1 MATIIENNGDA
12 GSTPENTSYSIA
24 LGDIFQGTL
33 ETVDDRDL
41 IQIELSAETIY
52 DIRLHSDAAPAKL
65 DDHEKLFQVVLYD
78 SDGDRVVSGVG
89 IAYGSLLIHQPP
101 VTGTY
106 YIEVHSPF
114 KGVLGDYEVS
124 VVENTIPVGTYDEIA
139 NYLTEGYWKWKS
151 DGRFSGAVFN
161 VGPGG
166 TLTADITALSE
177 EVQQLARWALEA
189 WTNVTG
195 IRFELVDDENADIL
209 FSNEDNDVPTGGFTR
224 SDGVIISGT
233 VNLPEKFSLD
243 EVRTT
248 NASIS
253 TIIHEIG
260 HALGLGHP
268 GQYPSYDENVVTVFG
283 FENLFLLDSQQ
294 ATVMSYVHYNTYIN
308 ASSTRALTPMIAD
321 IIAIQNLYGIPT
333 DINTGDTVYG
343 YRSNLE
349 GYLGYVSTLLAGDS
363 KNPFIGIDGNFF
375 SHPELADLD
384 GDGDLDLIIGKNH
397 LNSDETQ
404 YVDYTVDYYENTGSI
419 TEPVFTQRTGED
431 NPLENAKTFVNYK
444 PALADLDGDGDF
456 DFIVG
461 NLYYYENTGSVTDP
475 EFTQRTGTDSPLHG
489 ISTENLRKVILP
501 DLDQDGDL
509 DLVTVNNDGDV
520 LYFNNTGTAMDPE
533 FTQRTGATNPLEEIE
548 ADDAGRGSPTFIDL
562 DNDGDLD
569 LTVGRVEGVFD
580 YYENTGAANNPE
592 FTLRTDADS
601 PFSDI
606 KPVYQANP
614 VLSDLDGDG
623 DLDLISGEL
632 WGTVYYFENTGT
644 ATTPDFVEII
654 QGGQLISM
662 TLYDNGGEDTLDLRT
677 DRSDQWVDLRP
688 EGISSVYGLRGNL
701 VIARDTVI
709 ENYIGGFGD
718 DTVTANDAD
727 NVLEGRAGGDTL
739 DGAAGNDTA
748 AYTGSDASV
757 TVNLSDSTAT
767 GGHAEGDTLN
777 NIENLTGSA
786 YDDTLTGDVG
796 NNVLEGGAG
805 ADALDGSGGEDT
817 ASYAASNAAVTID
830 LSDGTYTGGHAAGDT
845 FISIEN
851 LLGSRY
857 PDVLTGD
864 VSANRLDG
872 GPSNDRLEGRAGTDT
887 LVGGPGLDT
896 ASYTASTAAVT
907 VNLLEGTAT
916 GGDAMGDSLTSIE
929 NLTGSGHDDSL
940 TGDAGNNVLEG
951 GAGADT
957 LDGGEGIDTA
967 SYAGSA
973 SRVDVRLSGTVVNFG
988 DATGDTLA
996 NIENLTGSAHNDIL
1010 VGNSEINALNGMAGN
1025 DLLWG
1030 SSGDDLLTG
1039 GPGADRLVGGAGNDT
1054 ASWVDSSEAVTV
1066 RLHSL
1071 SAAGGDAEG
1080 DTFPY
1085 TVDVAYTDA
1094 DGVEQTET
1102 LPDVEHLT
1110 GSAFDDTLAGDR
1122 RDNDIDGLVG
1132 DDTLYGGP
1140 GGGDDV
1146 ITGGPGND
1154 RLFGGQ
1160 GADNLTGGPGDD
1172 SLAGGLDADI
1182 FVFGPGDG
1190 ADTVTDFSGGTDKL
1204 DLTAFEIES
1213 VDEISMT
1220 TNDDGVTIDLSD
1232 IDGGSILLAG
1242 ITTTPD
1248 AGDFLL

>member
-41 IQIELSAETIY
+41 IQIELSADTIY
-52 DIRLHSDAAPAKL
+52 DIRLHSDSAPAKL
-65 DDHEKLFQVVLYD
+65 NDYEKLIQLVLYD
-78 SDGDRVVSGVG
+78 SAGNHILYGTG
-89 IAYGSLLIHQPP
+89 IAYGSLFIYSPP

-114 KGVLGDYEVS
+114 KGVSGDYEVS

-139 NYLTEGYWKWKS
+139 AYLTDGFWEWWSEG
-151 DGRFSGAVFN
+151 GSGAAFDV
-161 VGPGG
+161 VPGG
-166 TLTADITALSE
+166 VLTADITSLSE
-177 EVQQLARWALEA
+177 EVQQLALWALEA

-195 IRFELVDDENADIL
+195 IKFEFVDDENANIVFD
-209 FSNEDNDVPTGGFTR
+209 NEDADAATGGFTSLNGR
-224 SDGVIISGT
+224 VIISSR
-233 VNLPEKFSLD
+233 VNLPERSSLD
-243 EVRTT
+243 LDDVATT
-248 NASIS
+248 NAHIS

-268 GQYPSYDENVVTVFG
+268 GPYPSFDENVVTVFG
-283 FENLFLLDSQQ
+283 FENLFLIDSRQT
-294 ATVMSYVHYNTYIN
+294 TVMSYVHYNTYTN
-308 ASSTRALTPMIAD
+308 ASSTTVVTPMIAD

-489 ISTENLRKVILP
+489 ISTEILGKVILP

-509 DLVTVNNDGDV
+509 DLVAVNNDGDV

-569 LTVGRVEGVFD
+569 LTVGRIEGVFD

-601 PFSDI
+601 PFIDI

-632 WGTVYYFENTGT
+632 LGTVYYFENTGT

-654 QGGQLISM
+654 RGGQPISM
-662 TLYDNGGEDTLDLRT
+662 TLYDNGGVDTLDLRA
-677 DRSDQWVDLRP
+677 DNNDQWVDLRP

-757 TVNLSDSTAT
+757 NVNLSDGTAT

-777 NIENLTGSA
+777 NIENLTGSD

-805 ADALDGSGGEDT
+805 ADALDGSGGKDT

-967 SYAGSA
+967 SYSGSA
-973 SRVDVRLSGTVVNFG
+973 SRVDVRLSGTVVNHG
-988 DATGDTLA
+988 DATGDTLIG
-996 NIENLTGSAHNDIL
+996 IENLIGSAHNDIL
-1010 VGNSEINALNGMAGN
+1010 AGDGQANALTGRDGN
-1025 DLLWG
+1025 DLLWA

-1039 GPGADRLVGGAGNDT
+1039 GPGADRLVCQQEIKMST
-1054 ASWVDSSEAVTV
+1054 FQDSKMS
-1066 RLHSL
+1066 
-1071 SAAGGDAEG
+1071 
-1080 DTFPY
+1080 
-1085 TVDVAYTDA
+1085 
-1094 DGVEQTET
+1094 
-1102 LPDVEHLT
+1102 
-1110 GSAFDDTLAGDR
+1110 
-1122 RDNDIDGLVG
+1122 
-1132 DDTLYGGP
+1132 P
-1140 GGGDDV
+1140 G
-1146 ITGGPGND
+1146 
-1154 RLFGGQ
+1154 R
-1160 GADNLTGGPGDD
+1160 
-1172 SLAGGLDADI
+1172 
-1182 FVFGPGDG
+1182 
-1190 ADTVTDFSGGTDKL
+1190 
-1204 DLTAFEIES
+1204 
-1213 VDEISMT
+1213 
-1220 TNDDGVTIDLSD
+1220 
-1232 IDGGSILLAG
+1232 
-1242 ITTTPD
+1242 
-1248 AGDFLL
+1248 

>member
-24 LGDIFQGTL
+24 LGDVFQGTL

-65 DDHEKLFQVVLYD
+65 NDHEKLFQVVLYD

-106 YIEVHSPF
+106 YLKVHSPF
-114 KGVLGDYEVS
+114 KGVSGDYEVS

-139 NYLTEGYWKWKS
+139 AYLT
-151 DGRFSGAVFN
+151 DGFWEWRGVVGSGAAFDV
-161 VGPGG
+161 VPGG
-166 TLTADITALSE
+166 VLTADITALSE
-177 EVQQLARWALEA
+177 EVQELSRWALEA

-195 IRFELVDDENADIL
+195 IKFEFVDDENANIVFD
-209 FSNEDNDVPTGGFTR
+209 NEDADYPTGGFTSV
-224 SDGVIISGT
+224 SDRVIISSR
-233 VNLPEKFSLD
+233 VNMPARFPPD
-243 EVRTT
+243 EDD
-248 NASIS
+248 IS
-253 TIIHEIG
+253 GFMSVFIHEIG

-268 GQYPSYDENVVTVFG
+268 GPYPSFNEEIVTVFG
-283 FENLFLLDSQQ
+283 FENLFLLDAEQR
-294 ATVMSYVHYNTYIN
+294 TIMSYVYDNTYIN
-308 ASSTRALTPMIAD
+308 ASRTTAVTPMIVD
-321 IIAIQNLYGIPT
+321 IIAIQNLYGVPT
-333 DINTGDTVYG
+333 DINSGDTVYG
-343 YRSNLE
+343 YRSNLD

-363 KNPFIGIDGNFF
+363 KNPFIGIGGNAS

-384 GDGDLDLIIGKNH
+384 GDGDLDIIVGKNH

-419 TEPVFTQRTGED
+419 TDPVFTQRTGED

-444 PALADLDGDGDF
+444 PVLADLDGDGDF

-461 NLYYYENTGSVTDP
+461 TLYYYENTGSVTDP

-489 ISTENLRKVILP
+489 ISTQNLGIVILP

-509 DLVTVNNDGDV
+509 DLVAVNNDGDV

-548 ADDAGRGSPTFIDL
+548 ADDFGRGSPTFIDL

-569 LTVGRVEGVFD
+569 LTVGRIEGVFD

-623 DLDLISGEL
+623 DLDLISGDV
-632 WGTVYYFENTGT
+632 WGNVYYFENTGT
-644 ATTPDFVEII
+644 ATTPDFVDII
-654 QGGQLISM
+654 RGGQPISM
-662 TLYDNGGEDTLDLRT
+662 TLYDNGGVDTLDLRT
-677 DRSDQWVDLRP
+677 DRNDQMVDLRP
-688 EGISSVYGLRGNL
+688 EGISNVYGLSGNL
-701 VIARDTVI
+701 IIARDTVI

-727 NVLEGRAGGDTL
+727 NILEGRAGGDTL

-757 TVNLSDSTAT
+757 TVNLSDGTAT

-777 NIENLTGSA
+777 NIENLSGSA
-786 YDDTLTGDVG
+786 FDDTLTGDAAD
-796 NNVLEGGAG
+796 NVLEGAGGADTIDGGAG
-805 ADALDGSGGEDT
+805 MDT
-817 ASYAASNAAVTID
+817 ASYAASNTTVMLD
-830 LSDGTYTGGHAAGDT
+830 LSDGTYTGGHAVGDT

-864 VSANRLDG
+864 ASVNHLDG
-872 GPSNDRLEGRAGTDT
+872 GPGNDRLEGRAGADT

-896 ASYTASTAAVT
+896 ASYAASTAAVT

-916 GGDAMGDSLTSIE
+916 GGDAEGDSFTSIE

-951 GAGADT
+951 GAGGDI

-996 NIENLTGSAHNDIL
+996 NIENLTGSVHNDTL
-1010 VGNSEINALNGMAGN
+1010 VGNSEINALTGLAGN

-1054 ASWVDSSEAVTV
+1054 ASWVTSSEAVTV

-1071 SAAGGDAEG
+1071 SATGGDAEG

-1085 TVDVAYTDA
+1085 TVDIAYTDA

-1122 RDNDIDGLVG
+1122 RDNDIGGLAG

-1146 ITGGPGND
+1146 MTGGPGND

-1232 IDGGSILLAG
+1232 FDGGSILLAG

-1248 AGDFLL
+1248 AGDFIL